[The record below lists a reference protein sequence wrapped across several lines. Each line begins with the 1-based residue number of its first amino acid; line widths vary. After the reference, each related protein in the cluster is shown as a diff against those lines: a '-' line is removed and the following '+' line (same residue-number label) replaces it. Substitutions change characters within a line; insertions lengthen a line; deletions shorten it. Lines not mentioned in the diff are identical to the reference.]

1 MEAQWYTLKK
11 ERYNYRCML
20 YEIKKEKITVKVLKC
35 DRDSKKL
42 YDLVSNLTGT
52 KVVNPLPEH
61 NDSEQLANEFADFF
75 MEKIRKI

>member
-1 MEAQWYTLKK
+1 MEVQWYTLKK
-11 ERYNYRCML
+11 EQYKYRCML
-20 YEIKKEKITVKVLKC
+20 YEIKKEKITAKVLER

-61 NDSEQLANEFADFF
+61 NDSLAASQ
-75 MEKIRKI
+75 